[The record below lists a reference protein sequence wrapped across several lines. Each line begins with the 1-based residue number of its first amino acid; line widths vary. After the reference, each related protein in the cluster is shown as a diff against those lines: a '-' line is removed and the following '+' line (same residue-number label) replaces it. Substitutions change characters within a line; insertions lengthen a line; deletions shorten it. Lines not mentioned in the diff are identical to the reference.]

1 MSYSVPELPYGY
13 DALEPHIDEQTMQV
27 HHDKHHQAY
36 VDKANAALEG
46 TEWADAD
53 VDDVLRRLDQLSDD
67 IRTAVRNNAGQV
79 ARFHNATVG
88 GGFYGGTS
96 HNVTAKGSF
105 GGRRLFKSPTIS
117 SGSTTSVNGTQYLAP
132 GDYVFHC
139 TIHGPSM
146 SATLRVVGGA
156 PLARPKVE
164 LTVASAKVAGVR
176 KSGKLAVKVSGSG
189 SKASGVALSAT
200 RSGRTIAHKRGVSVG
215 AGASKAVKL
224 ALSKRGRKALR
235 GLDRATIK
243 VTARVPFGRPAA
255 AKRTL
260 H

>member
-1 MSYSVPELPYGY
+1 MRGRPIRLAIALAAVCGFGVAAAYALGDDVISSATTCASSTQCSYSS
-13 DALEPHIDEQTMQV
+13 
-27 HHDKHHQAY
+27 
-36 VDKANAALEG
+36 G
-46 TEWADAD
+46 TFT
-53 VDDVLRRLDQLSDD
+53 
-67 IRTAVRNNAGQV
+67 ITGGQV

-96 HNVTAKGSF
+96 HNVTANGSF

-176 KSGKLAVKVSGSG
+176 KSGNLAVKVSGSG

-224 ALSKRGRKALR
+224 ALSKRGRKSLR
-235 GLDRATIK
+235 GLDRTTIK
-243 VTARVPFGRPAA
+243 VAARVPFGRPAA